1 MPNAEKPPQFL
12 KGTKVRA
19 LNARVDVGTF
29 DDVNAMGAMWAR
41 NQGEVLRAAVA
52 LLRAQLS
59 PEERRL
65 MDEIRRTRADSPPPR
80 KPRAPKV

>member
-1 MPNAEKPPQFL
+1 MPNTDKPPQFS

-29 DDVNAMGAMWAR
+29 DDVNAMGAMWDR

-52 LLRAQLS
+52 LLRTQLS
-59 PEERRL
+59 PEERRQL
-65 MDEIRRTRADSPPPR
+65 DENVRSRADPPPPR
-80 KPRAPKV
+80 KPRGPKL